1 MGNSGF
7 GRLDGKVG
15 ATRRQ
20 AASGFS
26 MMGLAE
32 LKLNTLCTWNSHIC
46 SELHDRWRVGEF
58 GGEQITCVRMAECL
72 RCSSEIITILLIGYT
87 PIQHKK
93 FFKKSN
99 IQILGFLSAC

>member
-7 GRLDGKVG
+7 GRLDGKVR

-58 GGEQITCVRMAECL
+58 GGEWIHVYIWLNLFTVHL
-72 RCSSEIITILLIGYT
+72 KLL
-87 PIQHKK
+87 QHCQSAVPQYKIK
-93 FFKKSN
+93 SLFLKKKSN
-99 IQILGFLSAC
+99 AHCALF